1 LQLIKSFSIIV
12 FVFVVLYRISMEYQN
27 SINIFTGFILLM
39 AVGLVF
45 SFYYLRNLRQQ
56 AQIEWKKL
64 RRMVSIRLDLVPLLC
79 ENVTTLGIV
88 RPELLAEL
96 IQLRGESWEIRECTG
111 AKVNKELL
119 ISQKIHE
126 IWVALGKF
134 RQVQLVALQKE
145 MAEVAQKIEQEEES
159 YNLKVRK
166 YNQIYRIIP
175 FRFFFQIFRFQTMSV
190 FEFEA

>member
-1 LQLIKSFSIIV
+1 
-12 FVFVVLYRISMEYQN
+12 MEYQN